1 MHRVCGTGSGV
12 LLKDAL
18 SKGTGGINTLKA
30 NREFQEYIVAEV
42 AIESD
47 RDKIRRKE

>member
-1 MHRVCGTGSGV
+1 MYYYVWLLPNLDMHRVCGTGSGV

-30 NREFQEYIVAEV
+30 NREFQE
-42 AIESD
+42 
-47 RDKIRRKE
+47 